1 MMKSYCLMLCGWL
14 AFFASVAN
22 AVELT
27 GEVEST
33 GSLVLSS
40 NLATEVVKNSVTEGD
55 IVKKGAL
62 LLQLESSV
70 ARSRLA
76 QAEAELAHQKLV
88 LAEAQ
93 NELQRSEELY
103 ERTLL
108 SDHDLDLSRI
118 AHAAAQSSYSRAVA
132 ELTAAQR
139 NLALRR
145 IVAPFDAQV
154 VEIFVRAGETIN
166 GQFNAVKLISLRP
179 HTPK

>member
-1 MMKSYCLMLCGWL
+1 MNKVVSTRGLWLLLVMFSSVLPAAEPAGEPLMLSTNL
-14 AFFASVAN
+14 AAEVVNSP
-22 AVELT
+22 LT
-27 GEVEST
+27 EGEV
-33 GSLVLSS
+33 
-40 NLATEVVKNSVTEGD
+40 
-55 IVKKGAL
+55 VKKGAL
-62 LLQLESSV
+62 LMQLETGV
-70 ARSRLA
+70 ARARLA
-76 QAEAELAHQKLV
+76 QAEAELTHQKLL

-118 AHAAAQSSYSRAVA
+118 AHAAAQSSYSRATA
-132 ELTAAQR
+132 ELAAAQR

-154 VEIFVRAGETIN
+154 VKIFVQAGETIN

-179 HTPK
+179 HTP